1 MYENVVLNFSLV
13 AHFIYFHWRQDS
25 AVYPF
30 FPFFVWT
37 TCHSVCVQWTV
48 YSCMN
53 VSCTVYYTASTH
65 KVTLIIAMM
74 VKNLWFGCARG
85 NEWIHL
91 HRWHQFTLFFG
102 VLIMNQL
109 SFGNLSPTLLSGDI
123 FTCEK
128 WAPTKAT
135 QYRTHVLLLFSSLRF
150 VSLWCYARVHVQCT
164 CIVSTGYSARKNLII
179 SCY

>member
-53 VSCTVYYTASTH
+53 VSCTVYYAASTH

-91 HRWHQFTLFFG
+91 HRWHQFTLFFWRTDHESA
-102 VLIMNQL
+102 LL
-109 SFGNLSPTLLSGDI
+109 WKSFTDSFVRRYIYMWKMSADQTNTISY
-123 FTCEK
+123 TC
-128 WAPTKAT
+128 A
-135 QYRTHVLLLFSSLRF
+135 VVVF
-150 VSLWCYARVHVQCT
+150 VSPFCISVMLCTCTCT